1 MSEYVMAVDPEV
13 SMLLVNQELPNKSPH
28 NPRCLFRVTHSESPE
43 DEEKIG
49 SPSGGLS
56 EKAAAEIKAGIR
68 KVKLES
74 MGVVPESPCPMM
86 VMRPTKAEKV
96 GDAVAEGVKRENKS
110 RRSSMFRTL
119 DFDSEDEGD
128 EDEHPT
134 HFAFYETDPY
144 KVARCRILKS
154 AIMAV
159 SEFESAWRLQCLRIC
174 GVIVLSITHSV
185 KVTLNAN
192 PDFKRATMAG
202 RPDIMLFI
210 MRKMNVSGSGAMQR
224 QNFYD
229 VRIHNL
235 FVRMFEIRQQPK
247 ETLEAY
253 IKRFDEQLEG
263 IGLMGGFV
271 QESKNFSKPLQT
283 FVVNLLG
290 HMFLHGLG
298 SEFAKKIATAMDKDE
313 LKFPECTLE
322 WIKRKA
328 LDWWMMMQ
336 NTKDL
341 SKNQSNNQ
349 NPNSDVKAN
358 KASKAP
364 SGDKD
369 VPLSKFDKMV
379 GKAVQLAVAEVGR
392 NTAAAAD
399 KIMSDG
405 YDKKRVDEKKTQ
417 NTPQAKCDF
426 CGKGK
431 GHWTGQCTKLT
442 QELKDEY
449 QVIRD
454 ANRVEWEKTK
464 AAKGKSQKK

>member
-13 SMLLVNQELPNKSPH
+13 SMMLVCQELPNKSPH
-28 NPRCLFRVTHSESPE
+28 NPRCLFMVTPDESPE
-43 DEEKIG
+43 DEDKQG
-49 SPSGGLS
+49 TPVPSGNLS
-56 EKAAAEIKAGIR
+56 EEATAKLKAAVR
-68 KVKLES
+68 KVKIDS
-74 MGVVPESPCPMM
+74 TTVVPLSPHPMM

-110 RRSSMFRTL
+110 RRTSMSRTL
-119 DFDSEDEGD
+119 DFDSESEDDENT
-128 EDEHPT
+128 HPT
-134 HFAFYETDPY
+134 HFAFYESDPY
-144 KVARCRILKS
+144 RHKRCRVLKS
-154 AIMAV
+154 SVMQV

-174 GVIVLSITHSV
+174 GVIVLCITNNV

-192 PDFKRATMAG
+192 PDFKRATLAG

-235 FVRMFEIRQQPK
+235 FVRMLETRQQPK

-263 IGLMGGFV
+263 IGLMGGFI
-271 QESKNFSKPLQT
+271 QDGKSFLKPLQC
-283 FVVNLLG
+283 FINNLLG
-290 HMFLHGLG
+290 QMFLHGLG
-298 SEFAKKIATAMDKDE
+298 PEFAKKIATAMDKDE
-313 LKFPECTLE
+313 LKYPECTLD

-328 LDWWMMMQ
+328 LDWYMMMQ

-341 SKNQSNNQ
+341 SKNQSSVTTN
-349 NPNSDVKAN
+349 DVKAN
-358 KASKAP
+358 KASKA
-364 SGDKD
+364 SAGDKAP
-369 VPLSKFDKMV
+369 PLSKFD
-379 GKAVQLAVAEVGR
+379 KAVQLAVAEVGR
-392 NTAAAAD
+392 KTTAAAD

-405 YDKKRVDEKKTQ
+405 YEKKRVNETKTQ
-417 NTPQAKCDF
+417 ESPQAKCDY

-431 GHWTGQCTKLT
+431 GHWTGQCPKLP
-442 QELKDEY
+442 QGLKDEY

-454 ANRVEWEKTK
+454 ANRAEWDKTK
-464 AAKGKSQKK
+464 AAKGKAQKK